1 MDFEFFKMFMQ
12 LLVALGITLGIMFL
26 SYKVLGTKVY
36 SINNNKYVK
45 VIERTQITK
54 DNAILIVKVG
64 KKGYVITVNGN
75 SMEKLVELSEEEIN
89 DIEEKKKKS
98 NQEIIDGYNKFI
110 SVSKNNVSKILKNLR
125 SKEEKHEK

>member
-110 SVSKNNVSKILKNLR
+110 SVSKNNVSKILKNLG

>member
-1 MDFEFFKMFMQ
+1 MDFEFLKLFMQ

-26 SYKVLGTKVY
+26 SYKILGTKVE

-54 DNAILIVKVG
+54 DNAILIIKIG
-64 KKGYVITVNGN
+64 EKGYVMSCAGN
-75 SMEKLVELSEEEIN
+75 SMEKLAELSEEEIN
-89 DIEEKKKKS
+89 EIEEKKKKS